1 MRIRH
6 IVGCLIAAVA
16 LSAAAFALPPVYV
29 YSEDQTES
37 LSNCGLTY
45 TSAMSAAK
53 SALRQNGATMASRED
68 AMDGTAVKFYINMMA
83 IEDDTGCS
91 TVLRAELHYADFL
104 ELPFEAA
111 SASVYVEHCDKTS
124 MFTGDASGMQ
134 KRINDKVRE
143 MVAACIS
150 EYEDSLE

>member
-1 MRIRH
+1 MRIALMLGTF
-6 IVGCLIAAVA
+6 VAAIALPQAA
-16 LSAAAFALPPVYV
+16 LALPPVYV
-29 YSEDQTES
+29 YSEEQTES
-37 LSNCGLTY
+37 LTTCGLSY
-45 TSAMSAAK
+45 TATMSAAK
-53 SALRQNGATMASRED
+53 SALRQNGAKMGSRED

-83 IEDDTGCS
+83 IEDDAGCS
-91 TVLRAELHYADFL
+91 TVLRAELHYADFV

-124 MFTGDASGMQ
+124 MFTGEASGMQ

-143 MVAACIS
+143 MVAACLS

>member
-1 MRIRH
+1 MRITH
-6 IVGCLIAAVA
+6 ILGTLIAAVA
-16 LSAAAFALPPVYV
+16 LPQAALALPPVYV
-29 YSEDQTES
+29 YSEEQTDS
-37 LSNCGLTY
+37 LTACGLSY
-45 TSAMSAAK
+45 TTTMASAK
-53 SALRQNGATMASRED
+53 SALRQNGAKMASRED

-83 IEDDTGCS
+83 IEDDAGCS
-91 TVLRAELHYADFL
+91 TVLRAELHYADFV

-124 MFTGDASGMQ
+124 MFTGEASGMQ

-143 MVAACIS
+143 MVAACLS